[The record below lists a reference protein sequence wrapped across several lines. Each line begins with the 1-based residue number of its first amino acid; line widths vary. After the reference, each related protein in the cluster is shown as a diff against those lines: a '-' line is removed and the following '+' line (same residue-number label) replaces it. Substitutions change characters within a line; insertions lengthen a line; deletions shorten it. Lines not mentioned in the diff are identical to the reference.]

1 MKRFIAKG
9 IWIGIV
15 IISILLILL
24 GLFGAIINI
33 REIAPYYSYPKT
45 EARVLDVHNYQKSSQ
60 GQDIEYGSRIQLEYT
75 VQGKQVISWRENN
88 RDSILEAGDIITIA
102 YNPDNPTDCNI
113 MEKPDTMIIIAL
125 IPTIIF
131 IALMSKKALA
141 PSKEKGD

>member
-1 MKRFIAKG
+1 MKKFMAKS

-15 IISILLILL
+15 IISIILILL
-24 GLFGAIINI
+24 GFIVNI
-33 REIAPYYSYPKT
+33 RQIAPYYSYPKT

-88 RDSILEAGDIITIA
+88 RDSILEAGDTITIA
-102 YNPDNPTDCNI
+102 YNPDNSTDFKI
-113 MEKPDTMIIIAL
+113 MEKPDTMTIIAL

-131 IALMSKKALA
+131 IALMCKNTLA
-141 PSKEKGD
+141 PSKEKRD

>member
-1 MKRFIAKG
+1 MKKFMAKS

-15 IISILLILL
+15 IISIILILL
-24 GLFGAIINI
+24 GFIVNI

-60 GQDIEYGSRIQLEYT
+60 GQDIEYGSRIRLEYT

-88 RDSILEAGDIITIA
+88 RDSILEAGDTITIA
-102 YNPDNPTDCNI
+102 YNPDNSTEFKM
-113 MEKPDTMIIIAL
+113 MEKSDTMTIIAL

-131 IALMSKKALA
+131 IALMCKKTLA
-141 PSKEKGD
+141 PSKEKRD

>member
-1 MKRFIAKG
+1 MKKFMAKS

-15 IISILLILL
+15 IISIILILL
-24 GLFGAIINI
+24 GFIVNI
-33 REIAPYYSYPKT
+33 RQIAPYYSYPKT

-60 GQDIEYGSRIQLEYT
+60 GQDIEYGSRIWLEYT

-102 YNPDNPTDCNI
+102 YNPDNPTDCKI
-113 MEKPDTMIIIAL
+113 MEKPNTMTIIAL

-131 IALMSKKALA
+131 IALMCKKTLA
-141 PSKEKGD
+141 PSKEKRD

>member
-1 MKRFIAKG
+1 MKKFMAKS

-15 IISILLILL
+15 IISIILILL
-24 GLFGAIINI
+24 GFIVNI

-60 GQDIEYGSRIQLEYT
+60 EQDIEYGSRIRLEYI
-75 VQGKQVISWRENN
+75 VQGKLVISWRENN

-102 YNPDNPTDCNI
+102 YNPDNPTDFKI
-113 MEKPDTMIIIAL
+113 MEKPDTMTIIAL

-131 IALMSKKALA
+131 IALMCKKTLA
-141 PSKEKGD
+141 PSKEKRD

>member
-1 MKRFIAKG
+1 MKKFIAKS

-15 IISILLILL
+15 IISIILILL
-24 GLFGAIINI
+24 GFIVNI
-33 REIAPYYSYPKT
+33 REIAPYYSYPKA
-45 EARVLDVHNYQKSSQ
+45 EARVLEVHNYQKSIQ
-60 GQDIEYGSRIQLEYT
+60 GQDIEYGSRIQIEYT

-88 RDSILEAGDIITIA
+88 RDTILEAGDIITIA

>member
-1 MKRFIAKG
+1 MKKFMAKS

-15 IISILLILL
+15 IISIILILL
-24 GLFGAIINI
+24 GFIVNI

-60 GQDIEYGSRIQLEYT
+60 GQDIEYGSRIRLEYT

-102 YNPDNPTDCNI
+102 YNPDNPTDCKI
-113 MEKPDTMIIIAL
+113 MEKPNTMTIIAL

-131 IALMSKKALA
+131 IALMCKKTLA
-141 PSKEKGD
+141 PSKEKRD

>member
-1 MKRFIAKG
+1 MKKFMAKS

-15 IISILLILL
+15 IISIILILL
-24 GLFGAIINI
+24 GFIVNI

-60 GQDIEYGSRIQLEYT
+60 GQDIEYGSRIQIEYT

-102 YNPDNPTDCNI
+102 YNPDNPTDFKI
-113 MEKPDTMIIIAL
+113 MEKPDTMTIIAL

-131 IALMSKKALA
+131 IALMCKKTLA
-141 PSKEKGD
+141 PSKEKRD

>member
-1 MKRFIAKG
+1 MKKYIAKS

-15 IISILLILL
+15 IISIIFIFL
-24 GLFGAIINI
+24 GFIINI
-33 REIAPYYSYPKT
+33 QEIAPYYSYPKT
-45 EARVLDVHNYQKSSQ
+45 EAKVLEVHNYQKSTW

-102 YNPDNPTDCNI
+102 YNPDNPTDCKI
-113 MEKPDTMIIIAL
+113 MEKPNTMTIIAL

-131 IALMSKKALA
+131 IALMCKKTLA
-141 PSKEKGD
+141 PSKEKRD